1 MKSIS
6 SMVGVVG
13 SAATVMHLLVN
24 QIAAQ
29 RGRIPP
35 WPIDLDDTVAEQL
48 IPHLDA
54 LGDIRTWGAAEL
66 GQAYIHTM
74 SADARAQG
82 GVYYT
87 PEPIADAMAYAA
99 LAPRFG
105 DRRHVRVWDPA
116 CGAGVFLQGAA
127 CMLARRD
134 WDIPPHVIS
143 AAVYG
148 TDIDPIAVDIAKSAL
163 WLRSTGTRPISWL
176 DGNVV
181 VADPLTGALPPH
193 LGPDPGHLV
202 ILGNPPYR
210 SKAKGAAPWIE
221 KRRAPG
227 ESTVER
233 PSMEEFR
240 NPEYVASAQHLSSLV
255 MFFWRLVLWRVF
267 EARTGTGV
275 VALLV
280 PRSIVDGNSFGA
292 ARRLIQQLADEIWL
306 IDLSPEGTYPPS
318 GHRVFPEVKLPV
330 AIVVL
335 ARLATRVDLVIRYI
349 KTEGAA
355 EHRVTQVR
363 AACSSIAQ
371 ASVSKKKEEEL
382 AA

>member
-1 MKSIS
+1 MRSIS

-24 QIAAQ
+24 QVATQ
-29 RGRIPP
+29 RGRTVP
-35 WPIDLDDTVAEQL
+35 WPIDLDEDTVERV
-48 IPHLDA
+48 IPHLDD
-54 LGDIRTWGAAEL
+54 LGDISSWGAAEL
-66 GQAYIHTM
+66 GQAYTHTLT
-74 SADARAQG
+74 ATARTQG

-87 PEPIADAMAYAA
+87 PEPIADAIAHAA

-127 CMLARRD
+127 CMLAHRD

-143 AAVYG
+143 DAVYG
-148 TDIDPIAVDIAKSAL
+148 TDIDSIAVDIAKSAL
-163 WLRSTGTRPISWL
+163 WLRSDGTRPISWL
-176 DGNVV
+176 DGNIV
-181 VADPLTGALPPH
+181 VADPLTGEMPPH

-210 SKAKGAAPWIE
+210 SKAKGMAPWIE
-221 KRRAPG
+221 KHRTPG
-227 ESTVER
+227 ETVVER

-240 NPEYVASAQHLSSLV
+240 NPEYVASGQHLASLV
-255 MFFWRLVLWRVF
+255 MFFWRLVLWRAF
-267 EARTGTGV
+267 EARAGTGV

-280 PRSIVDGNSFGA
+280 PRSIIDGNSFGCV
-292 ARRLIQQLADEIWL
+292 RGLIQDLADEIWL
-306 IDLSPEGTYPPS
+306 IDLSPEGAYPPS
-318 GHRVFPEVKLPV
+318 GSRVFPEVKLPV

-335 ARLATRVDLVIRYI
+335 ARLTTRVDLVIRYV
-349 KTEGAA
+349 KTEGVA
-355 EHRVTQVR
+355 EHRITQVR

-371 ASVSKKKEEEL
+371 TSVSRKREEEL